1 MGKPMGNGFPLGA
14 VVARKEIADAF
25 AGTGMEYFNTFGG
38 SNLGWVTFLT
48 QLLLGE
54 TSDWFYIPFS
64 SLPRKVIAAIPFYII
79 PTTLPP
85 SLPPFR
91 RFSHSCA
98 IGEAVLNII
107 KEEKLQE
114 SALKTGAHLKQRLT
128 YVLLPSLPPS
138 LHSQQQYSCAIGE
151 AVLDIIK
158 EEKLQENAL
167 LIGNYLKQ
175 EIEEKLLLPF
185 PSVIGEVR
193 GLGLFLGVE
202 CIEGKEEEEEEEEDK
217 DKEEGALPPFLP
229 QKETAV
235 GGEEQQQKEG
245 EEIEEG
251 EEEEEEEQQQ
261 QQQQQQQRAAAPI
274 PSSEAAEWI
283 VARARERGVQS
294 SVDGPEKNVLK
305 IKPPLCFGKGEA
317 DLLVS
322 TLQAAVSEYIEMR
335 REKK

>member
-1 MGKPMGNGFPLGA
+1 M
-14 VVARKEIADAF
+14 
-25 AGTGMEYFNTFGG
+25 
-38 SNLGWVTFLT
+38 
-48 QLLLGE
+48 
-54 TSDWFYIPFS
+54 
-64 SLPRKVIAAIPFYII
+64 
-79 PTTLPP
+79 
-85 SLPPFR
+85 
-91 RFSHSCA
+91 
-98 IGEAVLNII
+98 
-107 KEEKLQE
+107 
-114 SALKTGAHLKQRLT
+114 KQRLT

-138 LHSQQQYSCAIGE
+138 LHSHQLYSCAIGE

-217 DKEEGALPPFLP
+217 D
-229 QKETAV
+229 KETAV